1 MGTKRKSRREDREPE
16 GRRPIVRIVVV
27 SLVLVALLAGGG
39 FVAWRYLGRGGLS
52 GPRSRL
58 VGLWETDPQQP
69 GNGGLQKGAKL
80 IYEFKADGDFTSTL
94 DQGGGL
100 PNPPEP
106 AKWEV
111 KSESGNVLKLHM
123 RRPTTES
130 QRKNFGED
138 FNTYDLEVEILSDNR
153 IRITSFKS
161 MAAVREFDR
170 KR

>member
-1 MGTKRKSRREDREPE
+1 MGTKRKNRREEEPK

-27 SLVLVALLAGGG
+27 SLILVALLAGGG
-39 FVAWRYLGRGGLS
+39 LVAWRYLGRGLG
-52 GPRSRL
+52 GPRGRL

-69 GNGGLQKGAKL
+69 GNGGLPKGAKL

-111 KSESGNVLKLHM
+111 KSESGNVLQLHM

-138 FNTYDLEVEILSDNR
+138 FNSYDLEVEILSDSR
-153 IRITSFKS
+153 IRVTSFKS